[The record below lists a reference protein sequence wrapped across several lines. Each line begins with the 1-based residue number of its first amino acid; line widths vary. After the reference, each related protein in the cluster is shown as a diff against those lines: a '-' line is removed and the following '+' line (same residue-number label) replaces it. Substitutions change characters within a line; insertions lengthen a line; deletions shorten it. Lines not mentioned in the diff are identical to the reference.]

1 MKKYGWLVV
10 GILGCLVIAAVGYFG
25 ATGLMD
31 SVFNYRSQLKDTPP
45 APGAALGEPLTR
57 RVVIVLIDALRTDTA
72 ANEAVMP
79 YLNQLRGQAATA
91 TMHSRPPS
99 YSEPG
104 YTTILTGAWPEINDG
119 PAVNLDYEDIPTFT
133 QDNIFSAAHRA
144 GMQTAISG
152 YYWFEKLVPQEAVD
166 AGFYTPG
173 EDAAA
178 DQEVM
183 NAALTMLAGDYQLVL
198 IHLDQVDYAGH
209 HEGGPRDPR
218 WDAAAARC
226 DNYLRQ
232 IVSALDLSQDTVIVL
247 SDHGQIDRGGHGG
260 PELITLREP
269 FVMVGAGVKPGSYPD
284 IQMVD
289 VAPTIAALLGTNIP
303 ATNQGHALIDMLKL
317 SDAQAAVIHDAM
329 AYQQIQ
335 LEQAYIPAIGE
346 RATKVVV
353 GPGQD
358 VVNIYQEAMD
368 AARAQRLFRERT
380 WRGLAALLLA
390 AIPAAVLFLKRGR
403 KIAWLLAGALLYV
416 LLFNLRYAVLDGR
429 TYSLSSVESQTW
441 IITYTATTALIALV
455 IAWLVAMLT
464 LRAFRLGPGKA
475 AGTSLGF
482 VFTTIYLLALPVL
495 VGFALNG
502 PLVTWTLPEF
512 YTSYIALQSLIQWII
527 VAAAGLVLT
536 GISAGIARLVA
547 KRT

>member
-10 GILGCLVIAAVGYFG
+10 GILGCLVIAAVGYFW

-91 TMHSRPPS
+91 TMHSQPPS

-429 TYSLSSVESQTW
+429 AYSLSSVESQTW

-464 LRAFRLGPGKA
+464 LRAFRLGPGGA
-475 AGTSLGF
+475 AKTSLGF
-482 VFTTIYLLALPVL
+482 VFTIIYLLALPVL
-495 VGFALNG
+495 VSFALNG

>member
-91 TMHSRPPS
+91 TMHSQPPS

-464 LRAFRLGPGKA
+464 LRAFRLGPGGA
-475 AGTSLGF
+475 AKTSLGF
-482 VFTTIYLLALPVL
+482 VFITIYLLALPVL
-495 VGFALNG
+495 VSFALNG